1 MAERRGAGKVSE
13 RLAQVKAS
21 AEPAFVVQ
29 ALADRSALVVE
40 GAAQRLTTWLKQD
53 ELRGFNLFALA
64 GALEGAYRRLHEGG
78 KEADPGCWG
87 RLAILDALAALHGK
101 GRAGAAE
108 AEYVARLAIKTVQIE
123 VLTFGPQDSGKSL
136 RASAALLL
144 ANLRPPGALLDL
156 GLLLFDDAPN
166 EARETARHKA
176 PCRQA
181 AAKAIGQLGDPTG
194 AVLLAV
200 RLQQAAGEEPEVL
213 SEAMD
218 GLVALA
224 EPRTMELLAPWL
236 SHPDPYLVATA
247 ATGIAAVGR
256 AAAVPLLLA
265 ALEGA
270 LREAKEP
277 LLYALGAVRADEGRE
292 ALLRLTRDEDPL
304 VARLAKELL
313 G

>member
-1 MAERRGAGKVSE
+1 MAKSNKIADRVQ
-13 RLAQVKAS
+13 QVKAS
-21 AEPAFVVQ
+21 TDRAFVQ
-29 ALADRSALVVE
+29 AALADRSALVVE
-40 GAAQRLTTWLKQD
+40 AAAQRLTGWLRQEEAD
-53 ELRGFNLFALA
+53 GISLFALA
-64 GALEGAYRRLHEGG
+64 GALESAYHRLHEG
-78 KEADPGCWG
+78 APASDPGCWG
-87 RLAILDALAALHGK
+87 RLALLECLGTLHGK

-108 AEYVARLAIKTVQIE
+108 AEVAARLAIKTVQIE
-123 VLTFGPQDSGKSL
+123 VLTFGPQDSGKGL
-136 RASAALLL
+136 RASAALVL
-144 ANLRPPGALLDL
+144 ANLRPPGALMDL

-181 AAKAIGQLGDPTG
+181 AAKAIGQLGDPAG

-200 RLQQAAGEEPEVL
+200 RLQQAEGEEPEVL

-218 GLVALA
+218 GLVALS
-224 EPRTMELLAPWL
+224 EPRTLELLAPWL
-236 SHPDPYLVATA
+236 SHADPYLVATA

-256 AAAVPLLLA
+256 AAAVPLLLV

-277 LLYALGAVRADEGRE
+277 LLYALAAVRADEGRE
-292 ALLRLTRDEDPL
+292 ALLRLSRDEDPW
-304 VARLAKELL
+304 VARLAAELL

>member
-1 MAERRGAGKVSE
+1 MAKGGGKLAERVQ
-13 RLAQVKAS
+13 LVKS
-21 AEPAFVVQ
+21 STDRAFVQ
-29 ALADRSALVVE
+29 GALAERSSLIVE
-40 GAAQRLTTWLKQD
+40 AAAQRLTAWLRQD
-53 ELRGFNLFALA
+53 ELGGVNLFELA
-64 GALEGAYRRLHEGG
+64 GALESAYRRLHEGG
-78 KEADPGCWG
+78 SVADPGCWG
-87 RLAILDALAALHGK
+87 RLAILECLGTLHGK

-108 AEYVARLAIKTVQIE
+108 AEVVARLAIKTVQIE

-144 ANLRPPGALLDL
+144 SNLRPKDALMDL

-181 AAKAIGQLGDPTG
+181 AAKAIGQLGDPAG
-194 AVLLAV
+194 AALLAV

-218 GLVALA
+218 GLVALG

-236 SHPDPYLVATA
+236 SSRDPYLVATA

-277 LLYALGAVRADEGRE
+277 LLYALGAVRADEARE
-292 ALLRLTRDEDPL
+292 ALLRLSRDEDPL